1 MSELRIAYEN
11 RYEEILTPLAM
22 RLEAFVQA
30 QLSDVSRI
38 VRITARAK
46 NIERFVA
53 KAAKE
58 IDGKAKYDDPLHQ
71 IQDQLGVRVIT
82 FYLTDID
89 RVSAEAKTYFTS
101 VEEKLIVPD
110 SEREFDYVGKHFIM
124 FLPNEVF
131 RDDID
136 PDSAPKFFELQIKTL
151 FQHAW
156 AEANH
161 DLGYKPSSELS
172 KQQRRQ
178 IAFTAAQA
186 WGADMIFD
194 QLHCSIGQ

>member
-38 VRITARAK
+38 DRITARAK

-58 IDGKAKYDDPLHQ
+58 TDGKPKYDDPLHQ

-194 QLHCSIGQ
+194 QLHSSIGP